1 MVWPLGE
8 LQAFYK
14 VTSSCL
20 WGWGGEGE
28 REKGKERGWERG
40 RERRREGGRRRR
52 RERRD
57 LSTSYSRDLL
67 LISNMPEIV
76 ILIAIW

>member
-8 LQAFYK
+8 LQVFYK

-28 REKGKERGWERG
+28 REKGKEREGGRERG
-40 RERRREGGRRRR
+40 RQ
-52 RERRD
+52 RERRG
-57 LSTSYSRDLL
+57 LSMSYSRDLL

-76 ILIAIW
+76 NNNCYMVIG